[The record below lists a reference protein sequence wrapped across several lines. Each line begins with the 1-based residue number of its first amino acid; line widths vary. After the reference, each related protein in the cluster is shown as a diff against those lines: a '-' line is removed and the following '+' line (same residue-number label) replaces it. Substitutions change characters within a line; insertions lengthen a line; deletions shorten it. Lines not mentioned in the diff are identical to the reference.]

1 MVEPSDYIEY
11 HLDLPQIPDNL
22 LFTTVDEIRNN
33 CEVIY
38 DAYMY
43 KTYKAPQEL
52 YDWLHPHMGDIL
64 KFHLQDTM
72 QVRYQVMTEQLPIH
86 KDYDSRGVYKVLNY
100 HLRLHSLTQLHFQT
114 FDALPFGLLLS
125 HHYCL

>member
-43 KTYKAPQEL
+43 K
-52 YDWLHPHMGDIL
+52 DI
-64 KFHLQDTM
+64 
-72 QVRYQVMTEQLPIH
+72 
-86 KDYDSRGVYKVLNY
+86 
-100 HLRLHSLTQLHFQT
+100 
-114 FDALPFGLLLS
+114 
-125 HHYCL
+125 

>member
-1 MVEPSDYIEY
+1 MVEPSNYIEY

-38 DAYMY
+38 DAHMY

-52 YDWLHPHMGDIL
+52 NDYLAPYMTDVL
-64 KFHLQDTM
+64 KLYLADNM
-72 QVRYQVMTEQLPIH
+72 QV
-86 KDYDSRGVYKVLNY
+86 
-100 HLRLHSLTQLHFQT
+100 
-114 FDALPFGLLLS
+114 
-125 HHYCL
+125 